1 MKIIGCLLV
10 IGILLSYV
18 PVFHMKECPG
28 EDHSGII
35 KMDCGSPFHCP
46 MIMNIVVSK
55 TSGLPLN
62 GLVIPTKILLF
73 KDKLVNPIFHPPKS
87 SSPNFIPQG

>member
-18 PVFHMKECPG
+18 PVFHMNECPG
-28 EDHSGII
+28 EGHSGIV
-35 KMDCGSPFHCP
+35 KMDCGNPFHCP
-46 MIMNIVVSK
+46 MIMIIVVSK
-55 TSGLPLN
+55 ISSLPLH
-62 GLVIPTKILLF
+62 GLVIPTKMLLL

-87 SSPNFIPQG
+87 SSLNSVPRG